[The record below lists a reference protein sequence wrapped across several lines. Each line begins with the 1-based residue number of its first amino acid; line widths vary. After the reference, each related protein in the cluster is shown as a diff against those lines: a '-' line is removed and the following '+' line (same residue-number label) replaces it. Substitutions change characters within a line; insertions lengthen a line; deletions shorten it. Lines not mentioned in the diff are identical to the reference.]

1 MIVLVTNE
9 HKFIF
14 ESDTK
19 KLIKETISQNKIHV
33 EENNLKVMGDDK
45 LIVLNNNIIFTDIN
59 HININ
64 NYGYKIFVKV
74 VRIWHS

>member
-1 MIVLVTNE
+1 VLVTNE